1 MGPVMKLV
9 GIGILAAT
17 LVVAIIGLLLPSQ
30 YSVQRELVI
39 NTTADRIHEFTS
51 DLETWPNW
59 TPWFKDD
66 PTIEITLGTI
76 TQGVGANQEWKAQKG
91 GGRLTVTRSEPDWGV
106 SYQMDLSKGRPH
118 STYSLRYEAMSDS
131 TKVVWRMSGDM
142 GWNLM
147 GRFFNLL
154 MDPMVGPMFDEGLA
168 RLKMLAEK
176 SEPEDGSA
184 IHHPNRASDDHS

>member
-17 LVVAIIGLLLPSQ
+17 LVVAIIGLILPSQ

-39 NTTADRIHEFTS
+39 NTSPERIHQFTS
-51 DLETWPNW
+51 DLETWPQW

-66 PTIEITLGTI
+66 PSLEITLGTI
-76 TQGVGANQEWKAQKG
+76 TQGQGANQDWTAKKG
-91 GGRLTVTRSEPDWGV
+91 GGRLTLTRSEPNWGV
-106 SYQMDLSKGRPH
+106 TYDMKLSGSRPQSTCAMRYQVM
-118 STYSLRYEAMSDS
+118 ADS
-131 TKVVWRMSGDM
+131 TLVVWEMSGDM
-142 GWNLM
+142 GWNLV

-154 MDPMVGPMFDEGLA
+154 MDPMVGPMFDDGLA

-176 SEPEDGSA
+176 PSQG
-184 IHHPNRASDDHS
+184 NSDDGIADNPS

>member
-17 LVVAIIGLLLPSQ
+17 LVVVIIGLLLPSQ

-39 NTTADRIHEFTS
+39 NTTPERIHEFTS
-51 DLETWPNW
+51 DLETWPSW

-66 PTIEITLGTI
+66 PTLEITLGSI
-76 TQGVGANQEWKAQKG
+76 TQGVGASQEWEAKKG
-91 GGRLTVTRSEPDWGV
+91 GGRLTITRSEPDWGV
-106 SYQMDLSKGRPH
+106 SYDMDLSKGRPQ
-118 STYSLRYEAMSDS
+118 STYIMRYEVMSDS
-131 TKVVWRMSGDM
+131 TKVVWGMSGDM
-142 GWNLM
+142 GWNIM

-154 MDPMVGPMFDEGLA
+154 MDPMVGPMFDDGLT

-176 SEPEDGSA
+176 SGT
-184 IHHPNRASDDHS
+184 

>member
-1 MGPVMKLV
+1 MGPVIKPI

-17 LVVAIIGLLLPSQ
+17 LVVVIVGLILPSQ

-39 NTTADRIHEFTS
+39 NSTPERIHEFTS
-51 DLETWPNW
+51 DLQTWPQW

-66 PTIEITLGTI
+66 PSLDVTLGSI
-76 TQGVGANQEWKAQKG
+76 TKGEGAHQQWTAKKG
-91 GGRLTVTRSEPDWGV
+91 GGELTVTRSEPSWGV
-106 SYQMDLSKGRPH
+106 AYNMDLSGSRPE
-118 STYSLRYEAMSDS
+118 SLCAMRYEVMADS
-131 TKVVWRMSGDM
+131 TLVIFEMSGDM

-154 MDPMVGPMFDEGLA
+154 MDPMVGPMFDDGLT

-176 SEPEDGSA
+176 PEPES
-184 IHHPNRASDDHS
+184 ST